1 MAPVQGMCS
10 RNMERSDGDV
20 HRRSKRKRRRR
31 RRSKGKGWSEV
42 ISAFSKPLTH
52 CDNDVTSAEV
62 ATRSSWTSLDV
73 KENQNVKIIRYSEVL
88 RKFHPTVICAP
99 SPKQSQMVLQRDQQF
114 SDGKH
119 PLCFK
124 KLSCC
129 QRSVWTVSPKN
140 AMEQLN
146 ELHPGL
152 QYDILSK
159 SGPLHAPVFSVGVK
173 VNGFEFEGQGSTK
186 KQAKIKAAELAL
198 QSLVQFPNASQ
209 TQSTMENFDFTAD
222 FFTEF
227 EPSLTDNCKLLHCSG
242 ATMQVLSNI
251 SKRRNTHSFT
261 LDLISSTNPN
271 RQSFPLKHQSP
282 VALLNELLPGL
293 RYMCQVERIHGTPL
307 KNFIMMVRLEGKV
320 FEGCGHSKRQAK
332 ARAAAAA
339 LQSLYNVSLG
349 PERKLLNSQ
358 GSRTKHHLPQFFAES
373 IYHMVR
379 EKYSQLT
386 DGGPS
391 SSHGRH
397 KVLAGIVMT
406 RGFDLRSA
414 QVVSLATGTKCL
426 DSMTAKDEGCTL
438 RDCHAEVLS
447 RRALVRFF
455 FTQLELALCE
465 REEGEDQSIFV
476 ADKDS
481 TYHFQLREG
490 VRFHMYVSMSPC
502 GDARLNSPYETKPAY
517 PSRKFR
523 CRLRV
528 KVNGGEGTLPVV
540 SQSTHQKWDSVVLG
554 QPVHMASVSCTD
566 KIAKWS
572 VVGLQGALLT
582 RLVKPIY
589 LHSLTVGTLSHTGHL
604 GRAITCRLAAVR
616 HLFSFYRQQELLL
629 GCLSSREVYTAGKAS
644 NVCMNWSYGEGVLE
658 EVSTTTGRRKVSGTP
673 SQICRNSL
681 FSYWLKLDNK
691 CSGYANLFCSSTT
704 EPACSHL
711 NVLPGLFLA

>member
-1 MAPVQGMCS
+1 
-10 RNMERSDGDV
+10 
-20 HRRSKRKRRRR
+20 
-31 RRSKGKGWSEV
+31 
-42 ISAFSKPLTH
+42 
-52 CDNDVTSAEV
+52 
-62 ATRSSWTSLDV
+62 
-73 KENQNVKIIRYSEVL
+73 EVL

-455 FTQLELALCE
+455 FTQLEL

-502 GDARLNSPYETKPAY
+502 GDARLNSPYETKPACKKNFIMTLKKC
-517 PSRKFR
+517 SSFAINEETIKENRKFR

-629 GCLSSREVYTAGKAS
+629 GLSSREVYTAGKAS

-691 CSGYANLFCSSTT
+691 VNLHGAKSKNSTKPTYSASKMAAGCYQRAVEQFCFALQGAGFGKWPRKNAETGSLQ
-704 EPACSHL
+704 C
-711 NVLPGLFLA
+711 